1 MSFTST
7 SLKCSLVTKLFLK
20 ATKQSS
26 SPLYIIPFQYPG
38 TCIVFCSI
46 FFLWCRRGYK
56 KKKRHSITLLVAL
69 PPISLLVLCPL
80 SMSLKHPQSN
90 SMRFYSLKDSTN
102 HLNVIIQE
110 CWQDTPLHTT
120 IMKLIYHSVALV
132 TASYEFLS
140 SDCFVAFFTLYCTL
154 P

>member
-1 MSFTST
+1 MSFTFT
-7 SLKCSLVTKLFLK
+7 SLKRSLVTELFLK

-26 SPLYIIPFQYPG
+26 SPLYIIPFRYPG
-38 TCIVFCSI
+38 THIVFCSI
-46 FFLWCRRGYK
+46 FFLWCRRGYQ
-56 KKKRHSITLLVAL
+56 KKRGTQSPFLLPFLQFPFSSSAHSA
-69 PPISLLVLCPL
+69 SL
-80 SMSLKHPQSN
+80 LKHPHN

-140 SDCFVAFFTLYCTL
+140 SNCFVAFFTLYCTL